1 MARKMEPIEQKNIT
15 IKATTVIAIIL
26 FLIST
31 IGAVVIWKGKIDN
44 RIGNLEV
51 SEYNQEER
59 IKQLEADNL
68 EIKVKLASIDARLCS
83 IESTLLEIK
92 NKLYGI

>member
-15 IKATTVIAIIL
+15 IKTTTVIAIIL

-31 IGAVVIWKGKIDN
+31 IGAVVIWKGRIDN

-51 SEYNQEER
+51 SDSNQEER
-59 IKQLEADNL
+59 IKKLEADNL
-68 EIKVKLASIDARLCS
+68 EIKVKLASIDARLCN

>member
-1 MARKMEPIEQKNIT
+1 MARKIEPIEQKNIT

-31 IGAVVIWKGKIDN
+31 IGAVVIWKGRIDN
-44 RIGNLEV
+44 RIGNLEI
-51 SEYNQEER
+51 SESNQEER
-59 IKQLEADNL
+59 IRALESDNL
-68 EIKVKLASIDARLCS
+68 EIKVKLASIDARLS
-83 IESTLLEIK
+83 NIEATLLEIK

>member
-1 MARKMEPIEQKNIT
+1 MARKIEPIEQKNIT

-51 SEYNQEER
+51 SESNQEGR
-59 IKQLEADNL
+59 IRALEADNL
-68 EIKVKLASIDARLCS
+68 EIKVKLASIDARLGN
-83 IESTLLEIK
+83 IEATLLEIK

>member
-1 MARKMEPIEQKNIT
+1 MARKIEPIEQKNIT

-44 RIGNLEV
+44 RIGNLE
-51 SEYNQEER
+51 SF
-59 IKQLEADNL
+59 
-68 EIKVKLASIDARLCS
+68 
-83 IESTLLEIK
+83 
-92 NKLYGI
+92 

>member
-1 MARKMEPIEQKNIT
+1 MARKIEPIEQKNIT

-31 IGAVVIWKGKIDN
+31 IGAVVIWKGRIDN

-59 IKQLEADNL
+59 IKTLEADNL
-68 EIKVKLASIDARLCS
+68 EIKVKLASIDARLCN
-83 IESTLLEIK
+83 IEATLLEIK